1 MQRSITKTKAIACAH
16 IINEWITQF
25 DHGEVVDGTESF
37 QYHIL
42 DQILKVGLGEDQW
55 HAVSKVIVHPDH
67 REKTVLVSVDAHDL
81 LRQFTHNGW
90 NWSRV
95 DACASEIPD
104 GDVGK
109 SWIDRYLEVI
119 DQSNDQ

>member
-1 MQRSITKTKAIACAH
+1 M
-16 IINEWITQF
+16 
-25 DHGEVVDGTESF
+25 DGTESF